1 VKRQV
6 NAGSGLNP
14 NIRNGLN
21 IGYFYSF
28 NAGNEKIIKIHIKIK
43 KNSYFCATKHC
54 FKIQM
59 HRNEDEFL
67 DFSSS
72 LTDVW
77 RLLSVQERD
86 SLRKTASVQHFKK
99 NQKIYSAGDEPE
111 NLMCLLNGKVKIYK
125 EGIGGR
131 NQIIR
136 IIKPIQ
142 YFAYRAYF
150 AKEKYL
156 TDAAAFEPSVVC
168 MIPMTLLNNILKDNF
183 SLCMFFIR
191 QLSVD
196 LGIAEER
203 TVNLT
208 QKHIRGRLAESLI
221 FLIDSYGL
229 EDDKTINI
237 YLAREDLA
245 NLSNMT
251 TANAIRTLST
261 FASEKV
267 IALDGRKIKVLD
279 EEKLRKIS
287 KLG

>member
-1 VKRQV
+1 VFK
-6 NAGSGLNP
+6 L
-14 NIRNGLN
+14 
-21 IGYFYSF
+21 
-28 NAGNEKIIKIHIKIK
+28 KII
-43 KNSYFCATKHC
+43 SYFCAAKQC
-54 FKIQM
+54 FIAPM
-59 HRNEDEFL
+59 HKGGDEFL
-67 DFSSS
+67 DYSSS
-72 LTDVW
+72 LADVW
-77 RLLSVQERD
+77 RLLSEQERAL
-86 SLRKTASVQHFKK
+86 LRQNAYVQHFKK
-99 NQKIYSAGDEPE
+99 NQKVYSEGEQPKD
-111 NLMCLLNGKVKIYK
+111 LMCLLKGKVKIYK

-131 NQIIR
+131 SQIIR
-136 IIKPIQ
+136 IVKPIQ

-156 TDAAAFEPSVVC
+156 TDAAAFEPSTVC
-168 MIPMTLLNNILKDNF
+168 MVPMTVVNGILRENF
-183 SLCMFFIR
+183 NLCKFFIW

-196 LGIAEER
+196 LGIVEER

-229 EDDKTINI
+229 EDDNTINI

-251 TANAIRTLST
+251 TSNAIRTLST
-261 FASEKV
+261 FVSEKV
-267 IALDGRKIKVLD
+267 IVLDGRKIKVLD